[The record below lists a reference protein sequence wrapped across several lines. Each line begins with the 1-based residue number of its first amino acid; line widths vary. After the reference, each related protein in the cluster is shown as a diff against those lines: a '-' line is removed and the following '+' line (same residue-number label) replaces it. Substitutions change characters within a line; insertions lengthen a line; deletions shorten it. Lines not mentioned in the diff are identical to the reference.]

1 MCTHRGGRTI
11 KNNVYISG
19 GDTGVGTNGADGLCG
34 DIRDD
39 ATIL

>member
-1 MCTHRGGRTI
+1 MH
-11 KNNVYISG
+11 ISG

-39 ATIL
+39 DDGTLIL